1 MAAAAAATVATMGI
15 AACGVMREP
24 EYLWKLRIGGAS
36 NQQHAL
42 ARRRAGEPDT
52 QHRHKRKQTSG
63 EGVRFSFPVH
73 AGSGA
78 ASESCKC
85 KGK

>member
-36 NQQHAL
+36 NQQHA
-42 ARRRAGEPDT
+42 RRRAGEPDT

-78 ASESCKC
+78 SESCKC
-85 KGK
+85 KGKVMM